1 LVVILNARHILEE
14 YLTGIFAS
22 KTFDLRA
29 GDYIEIGDIRGI

>member
-1 LVVILNARHILEE
+1 MLEE